1 MPELPRRVGRYE
13 LLEVLGQGA
22 AGTVYRACQTDLGR
36 LVAVKELSLRN
47 DREIARRFLRE
58 AQIGGA
64 LMHRNIVAVH
74 EYLEHEGGA
83 YIAMELL
90 PRGSLRAH
98 AGPVTIAQAGGVLEG
113 VLAAL
118 EYAASRVVHRDIK
131 PDNVLVGDD
140 GWVKLADFGI
150 ARAIDAA
157 AAGTL
162 LTATGAIL
170 GTPAYMAP
178 EQAKGQGIGPWTDL
192 YAAGAIAYELLV
204 GDRPRPPAANQ
215 AHELY
220 RLLSEPI
227 RPPLELRPSLD
238 AGLAAWLERMLQP
251 EPADRYPSAA
261 IAWDELEDHLDRLL
275 DVHWQRMAALTLE
288 PAEPLP
294 AASTRIS
301 PAIEQNSRRS
311 SPQPLRPES
320 RAPSLPAGR
329 TLPRQ
334 PPETTPPAS
343 DAGPQPPL
351 GPLVKVAV
359 PLAFVALLL
368 AVIVLMIAGR
378 YKPLRPRSRAQAAR
392 SASHRARVASGTARA
407 RRARTRALVTRKPAD
422 CEQRDLHDAS
432 SPR

>member
-13 LLEVLGQGA
+13 LLEVLGRGA
-22 AGTVYRACQTDLGR
+22 AGTVYRACQTDLDR

-47 DREIARRFLRE
+47 DPEIAQRFLRE

-64 LMHRNIVAVH
+64 LTHRNIVAVH

-98 AGPVTIAQAGGVLEG
+98 AGQVTLAQAGGVLEG

-140 GWVKLADFGI
+140 GKVKLADFGI

-162 LTATGAIL
+162 TAPGAIL

-178 EQAKGQGIGPWTDL
+178 EQAKGRGIGPWTDL
-192 YAAGAIAYELLV
+192 YAAGVIAYELLV

-227 RPPLELRPSLD
+227 RPALELRPSLD
-238 AGLAAWLERMLQP
+238 PGLAAWLERMLRP

-261 IAWDELEDHLDRLL
+261 NAWNELEDHLDRLL
-275 DVHWQRMAALTLE
+275 GERWLRTSELTAGSELT
-288 PAEPLP
+288 AEPVYAGPTAL
-294 AASTRIS
+294 S
-301 PAIEQNSRRS
+301 PATEQEARHDSPRRPDDESRLES
-311 SPQPLRPES
+311 TLRP
-320 RAPSLPAGR
+320 
-329 TLPRQ
+329 
-334 PPETTPPAS
+334 
-343 DAGPQPPL
+343 
-351 GPLVKVAV
+351 LVRIVV
-359 PLAFVALLL
+359 PLALLALLL
-368 AVIVLMIAGR
+368 AVIALMIG
-378 YKPLRPRSRAQAAR
+378 
-392 SASHRARVASGTARA
+392 GG
-407 RRARTRALVTRKPAD
+407 
-422 CEQRDLHDAS
+422 
-432 SPR
+432 